1 MSNQGTANLATG
13 VFSSTGRD
21 WVLMWSLRCVAGRDR
36 RRTAQITIFCERKVV
51 DLVNAC
57 QIKAQQ
63 TSRRVILSQRDVI
76 GFSAVKALWLS
87 WLFFFMHTSAQIN
100 QDKQKRW

>member
-21 WVLMWSLRCVAGRDR
+21 WVLMWSLRCVAGQDQ

-76 GFSAVKALWLS
+76 GSFTLRS
-87 WLFFFMHTSAQIN
+87 I
-100 QDKQKRW
+100 